1 MADLRDDLRALSAD
15 VAWPPTPD
23 LTTPFLH
30 PTREKGSDPFLQSPR
45 EKGSDPLLQAMR
57 RKAAGRWARRRRLV
71 VAVALLVLALPAAA
85 LAITPTRHAILD
97 ALGLRHV
104 TVERRLAPRRG
115 AVDPRLGQATTLAAA
130 ARAAGFTPLVP
141 RRLGAPD
148 HVHRLGSIITFTY
161 DRPEDVLLAQARGE
175 GPRPE
180 MLIKIIAIDDRAART
195 TVDGRPALWLGAPHS
210 YQWSDATGPVVRSG
224 PALVWERDG
233 TVLRLE
239 GVRTLARARAIAA
252 SVS

>member
-1 MADLRDDLRALSAD
+1 VPDLRDDLRVLAAD

-23 LTTPFLH
+23 LAAAVPAWPAQTAGTAAP
-30 PTREKGSDPFLQSPR
+30 PR
-45 EKGSDPLLQAMR
+45 R
-57 RKAAGRWARRRRLV
+57 HRRLAV
-71 VAVALLVLALPAAA
+71 VLAALLLALPATAM
-85 LAITPTRHAILD
+85 AITPTRHAILD

-104 TVERRLAPRRG
+104 TVERRAHPQRG
-115 AVDPRLGQATTLAAA
+115 AVDPRLGRATTLAAA
-130 ARAAGFTPLVP
+130 ARDAGFTPLVP

-148 HVHRLGSIITFTY
+148 HVHRLGSIITLTY
-161 DRPEDVLLAQARGE
+161 DAPSHVLLAQARGD

-180 MLIKIIAIDDRAART
+180 MLHKIIAIDDRAART
-195 TVDGRPALWLGAPHS
+195 TVNGRAALWLGAPHS

-233 TVLRLE
+233 IVLRLE
-239 GVRTLARARAIAA
+239 GVDDLGRARAIAA